1 MPELPGYWS
10 LAPIPALLGMVVFIF
25 YALSSSKLY
34 TRSQHLEIVSLHKTR
49 GDEWKET
56 SGKWEAVANEAMS
69 QLALIA
75 PELKI
80 VGDFFTK
87 VPVAPNKGHTEED
100 EGHPDVR

>member
-1 MPELPGYWS
+1 
-10 LAPIPALLGMVVFIF
+10 MVSFMF
-25 YALSSSKLY
+25 YALASGRLY
-34 TRSQHLEIVSLHKTR
+34 TRTQHLEIVALHKTR

-56 SGKWEAVANEAMS
+56 SGKWEATANEAMS

-87 VPVAPNKGHTEED
+87 VPVTPNLGHNGRD
-100 EGHPDVR
+100 EGHPNVQ